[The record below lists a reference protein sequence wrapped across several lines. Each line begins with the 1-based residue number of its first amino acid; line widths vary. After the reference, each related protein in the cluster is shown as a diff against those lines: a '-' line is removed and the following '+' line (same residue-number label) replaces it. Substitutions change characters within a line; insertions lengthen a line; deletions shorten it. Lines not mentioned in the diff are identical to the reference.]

1 MNGTELTQLHSELAE
16 ASRALMSRKNHDY
29 TGKDAHH
36 NDALANFRVATEMGL
51 CNLSQS
57 VLIRLTDK
65 VKRLAT
71 STNRP
76 LQVKDEGVRD
86 TVLDLIN
93 YAVLFYAAHLETQ
106 GGTPDR
112 LPDTAPSP
120 QPPSP
125 PPSSSKWGSSVDME
139 EIVRRMNE
147 ALASEEFAR
156 RNREYLARPD
166 PFLQAVKESQAQL
179 PTLLN
184 GEPVLLLQYTGLA
197 SDSCQDER

>member
-16 ASRALMSRKNHDY
+16 ASRSLMSRKNHDY

-125 PPSSSKWGSSVDME
+125 PQDPAAWESSVDKAELIRRLE
-139 EIVRRMNE
+139 EV
-147 ALASEEFAR
+147 AASQQKRPFFPS
-156 RNREYLARPD
+156 REGPYGSPLPLMAEP
-166 PFLQAVKESQAQL
+166 AQL